1 MIREEKKI
9 GYGLKMCTSKYNKP
23 THSQSVASLTIE
35 PTYLASEGQSHR
47 AQLGSDWGNHRALVT
62 QQKLNHGGARGC
74 RSNLM
79 QGRSIVVVIYV

>member
-1 MIREEKKI
+1 MTASSGSPPGGGGRGYDGKGGGRGYEREFRI
-9 GYGLKMCTSKYNKP
+9 DSR
-23 THSQSVASLTIE
+23 S
-35 PTYLASEGQSHR
+35 
-47 AQLGSDWGNHRALVT
+47 WGNHRALVT